1 MNLDPLLSKFDRIV
15 NLLGGVGIVAYASL
29 GDFDHAWVR
38 MSLAVLGV
46 VFVVGGI
53 GGT

>member
-1 MNLDPLLSKFDRIV
+1 VNLDPALSRNDRIV
-15 NLLGGVGIVAYASL
+15 NLVGGIGVVAYASL

-38 MSLAVLGV
+38 MSLAVLGF

>member
-1 MNLDPLLSKFDRIV
+1 MNLNPALSRIDRIV
-15 NLLGGVGIVAYASL
+15 NLVGGIGIVAYASL